1 MARDLLTKND
11 GISRGKER
19 IAKNG
24 EVFTPN
30 ELVTRLLD
38 KIPTEKWKDPKATF
52 LEPCCGNGQIVI
64 GMLERR
70 IESGIKPIDALKTLY
85 GVELMQ
91 DNVGLCKERIKTTL
105 RENGVKITKKII
117 EIIDHNFVCSDFFK
131 WDFENW
137 CSKEQPDT
145 GEPEGLEAI
154 MF

>member
-1 MARDLLTKND
+1 ML
-11 GISRGKER
+11 I
-19 IAKNG
+19 
-24 EVFTPN
+24 
-30 ELVTRLLD
+30 
-38 KIPTEKWKDPKATF
+38 
-52 LEPCCGNGQIVI
+52 C
-64 GMLERR
+64 MLEKR
-70 IESGIKPIDALKTLY
+70 ISSGIKPIDALKTLY

-91 DNVGLCKERIKTTL
+91 DNVDLCKERIKSTL
-105 RENGVKITKKII
+105 RENGVKINKKIL